1 MRSTAWILAAMLGV
15 AGCARDD
22 GAPAPDAKAD
32 APEGDA
38 AAAPSTPT
46 TTSRD
51 PAGAPP
57 SLAVG
62 LDDALALGVL
72 PPPPSG
78 STYRV
83 DAFVPAL
90 VVAALEQ
97 SGPTWFAAYEGT
109 PEKVGYEVEGFAVS
123 DAALQA
129 GFARLGL
136 KAGDIIE
143 EINGV
148 PAKDPATMQRAL
160 AGSDTGVTV
169 GVFREDYS
177 FVLSYRFEPG
187 LAWGRTLE
195 AKAPM
200 LVAAADGDDGV
211 VPVEPDEYGAVGET
225 PVPDPQL
232 QPSAGGGVGPSA
244 GGGGSPSGGG
254 GGGGGTK
261 KPSGGGSTPVPK
273 PSTGGGGSGG
283 GGTSSAVSCASGG
296 TCTIRRAYF
305 DSMTSSPSKLESQAT
320 IVPAIQN
327 DVFSGYKLKWVRPGS
342 TVQQLGFRSG
352 DKITHVNGRDLTDDA
367 QALALYLS
375 LKSTSKYT
383 IRYVR
388 GGKNATKVVQVT

>member
-1 MRSTAWILAAMLGV
+1 MRRIAFVFGAVLGI
-15 AGCARDD
+15 AGCSRND
-22 GAPAPDAKAD
+22 GGGESDEKTEAAEAEPDAKA
-32 APEGDA
+32 
-38 AAAPSTPT
+38 SPT
-46 TTSRD
+46 AG
-51 PAGAPP
+51 PAGAPASPAGKP
-57 SLAVG
+57 SLAIG

-72 PPPPSG
+72 PPPTSG

-97 SGPTWFAAYEGT
+97 SGPTWFAPYKGT
-109 PEKVGYEVEGFAVS
+109 PEKVDYGVEGFAVS
-123 DAALQA
+123 DAALEA

-148 PAKDPATMQRAL
+148 PAKDVGTMQRAL
-160 AGSDTGVTV
+160 AGSDSGVTV

-195 AKAPM
+195 AKAPT
-200 LVAAADGDDGV
+200 LVAGADDGIP
-211 VPVEPDEYGAVGET
+211 PVEPDDDGAAGEL
-225 PVPDPQL
+225 PPAGDGGGAA
-232 QPSAGGGVGPSA
+232 AGGGARKS
-244 GGGGSPSGGG
+244 SGG
-254 GGGGGTK
+254 K
-261 KPSGGGSTPVPK
+261 STPVPK
-273 PSTGGGGSGG
+273 PSTSGKGSGG
-283 GGTSSAVSCASGG
+283 STTSSAVSCASGS

-342 TVQQLGFRSG
+342 TVHQLGFRSG

-375 LKSTSKYT
+375 LKSTNKYT
-383 IRYVR
+383 IRYIR